1 MGIEIRDKA
10 KWGFFGSGMILIVMW
25 MIVMLLTF
33 ILLKIKEIRLRG
45 VIKVSDD
52 FDNVED

>member
-45 VIKVSDD
+45 MI
-52 FDNVED
+52 